1 VIDEAAITLE
11 VRALERLDLQALRL
25 AWAQRYGDPPKLRS
39 PELLRLMLAWRMQA
53 AAFGGLDAATR
64 RRLRQGRRTAT
75 IRDNSLGHGARIVR
89 EWHGVDHVVEAVAEG
104 YRWEANTYPS
114 LSAVAFA
121 MTGVKR
127 NGPAFFGLREKAEA
141 S

>member
-1 VIDEAAITLE
+1 
-11 VRALERLDLQALRL
+11 
-25 AWAQRYGDPPKLRS
+25 
-39 PELLRLMLAWRMQA
+39 
-53 AAFGGLDAATR
+53 
-64 RRLRQGRRTAT
+64 
-75 IRDNSLGHGARIVR
+75 
-89 EWHGVDHVVEAVAEG
+89 VVEAVAEG